1 MSDRRAVL
9 AALLSL
15 IALPALAAEDGPQ
28 DRSQVEPV
36 TLPFA
41 IKAMRGPG
49 SDVALAVATSGL
61 LPLARAPVSADPKA
75 TASQSAASTAPTP
88 VVVVWGEGGGAVLS
102 LDGDRL
108 RTTLIGAEA
117 VEGFA
122 AAETPR
128 GAVPGSRRALDGPL
142 SAYLTGPTRALGGA
156 PGQGTVLT
164 LRERQPLGVTAEP
177 KAVPVTTQTLAPGED
192 RVFAGRAPWI
202 TRLDGR
208 PAVVAVT
215 AQGATG
221 SGLALA
227 AKGKDGAWT
236 LAAQTLPQAGK
247 DADGAPLAL
256 VGIADFTGAGQPQIA
271 AIRAPDGAGV
281 LQLWRFADG
290 VFSLAGERPGY
301 AGPAAGEGADLAAA
315 VPRTGTPPDLALP
328 VAGRGALAL
337 VSLKG
342 GTPEERARVP
352 LPAPAA
358 HGIAVL
364 EAGGTART
372 ILVGLAD
379 GRLVAVPAP

>member
-75 TASQSAASTAPTP
+75 TASHSTASTAPTP

-117 VEGFA
+117 IEGFA

-236 LAAQTLPQAGK
+236 LAAQTPPQAGK